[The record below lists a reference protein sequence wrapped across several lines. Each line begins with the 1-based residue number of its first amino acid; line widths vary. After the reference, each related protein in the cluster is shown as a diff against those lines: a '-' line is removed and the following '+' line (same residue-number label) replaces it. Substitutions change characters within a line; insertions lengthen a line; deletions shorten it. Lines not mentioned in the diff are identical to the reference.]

1 LDDDGL
7 STRIVARRTLSS
19 SAFQIGAQAI
29 TVVTGLTRSVILA
42 RLLMPQDF
50 GLVALAII
58 FSNLVWNTTTLGI
71 DSRLLQRRGMDQ
83 LGLSTHLTLRIA
95 LSLLAFL
102 ILLAITP
109 LLRLAYPDQTDLPSV
124 VMAYAALNVLRG
136 FNLTP
141 FVLLKRRLAFR
152 RVALIGVVSSLAML
166 VVAPLLARAGWGFWS
181 LVVGESV
188 TGTLVS
194 TVGLWLFRRP
204 MRFSLK
210 LDRAM
215 ARDLIG
221 FGKFVMVTH
230 QLRFA
235 LDRFDD
241 FWAGTALGQVS
252 LGYYSKAYEF
262 ATYPRRIISRPL
274 QEVFFTAYSR
284 LQDDRLHLS
293 KIFFRTN
300 SYVVRLGFLLS
311 PVLVLVA
318 PEFVLYLLGEKW
330 LPMVFTFQLMIVYSL
345 FDPLLVT
352 AGNLLTACGAP
363 QKMTRVRV
371 AQLVF
376 FVPAVVVGAALWQIN
391 GIALAADGML
401 LVGLLGVFRMT
412 GAFVDISLRKLFV
425 APTLGLAAGGSAF
438 LLISYFFQAQGS
450 LLWAVVKGLAYAIP
464 YLVVL
469 LLLEW
474 RDYQAMLQSADNL
487 FGLSRFVRRSAS

>member
-1 LDDDGL
+1 
-7 STRIVARRTLSS
+7 
-19 SAFQIGAQAI
+19 
-29 TVVTGLTRSVILA
+29 
-42 RLLMPQDF
+42 
-50 GLVALAII
+50 
-58 FSNLVWNTTTLGI
+58 
-71 DSRLLQRRGMDQ
+71 MDQ

-95 LSLLAFL
+95 LSILAFL

-109 LLRLAYPDQTDLPSV
+109 LLRWVYPDQPELPSV

-166 VVAPLLARAGWGFWS
+166 VVAPMLARAGWGFWS

-210 LDRAM
+210 LDRAT

-221 FGKFVMVTH
+221 FGKFVMLSN

-274 QEVFFTAYSR
+274 QEVFFAAYSR
-284 LQDDRLHLS
+284 LQDDRLNLS
-293 KIFFRTN
+293 KTFFRTN
-300 SYVVRLGFLLS
+300 SYVVRMGFLLS

-352 AGNLLTACGAP
+352 ASHLLTACGAP

-401 LVGLLGVFRMT
+401 LVGLLGVFQMT
-412 GAFVDISLRKLFV
+412 RAFVDISLRKLFL
-425 APTLGLAAGGSAF
+425 APALGLVAGGSVF
-438 LLISYFFQAQGS
+438 LLVSCLFQVRGS
-450 LLWAVVKGLAYAIP
+450 LLWALVKAMAYAIP

-474 RDYQAMLQSADNL
+474 RDYRTTLQSADSL
-487 FGLSRFVRRSAS
+487 FGLSRFVRRSTR

>member
-1 LDDDGL
+1 MDDDGL
-7 STRIVARRTLSS
+7 STRIVARRTISS

-58 FSNLVWNTTTLGI
+58 FSNLVWNTTALGI
-71 DSRLLQRRGMDQ
+71 DSRLLQKRGTDQ

-95 LSLLAFL
+95 LSILAFL

-109 LLRLAYPDQTDLPSV
+109 LLRLVYPDQPDLPSA
-124 VMAYAALNVLRG
+124 VMAYAALNVLSA

-204 MRFSLK
+204 MRFSLR

-215 ARDLIG
+215 ARDLIS

-274 QEVFFTAYSR
+274 QDVFFAAYAR
-284 LQDDRLHLS
+284 LQDDRLNLS

-300 SYVVRLGFLLS
+300 SYVVRMGFLLS

-318 PEFVLYLLGEKW
+318 PEFVFYLLGEKW

-352 AGNLLTACGAP
+352 AGNLLTACEAP

-376 FVPAVVVGAALWQIN
+376 FVPAVVVGAALWQID

-412 GAFVDISLRKLFV
+412 RAFVDISLRRLFL
-425 APTLGLAAGGSAF
+425 APALGLAAGGSVF
-438 LLISYFFQAQGS
+438 LLVSHFFQARGD
-450 LLWAVVKGLAYAIP
+450 LLWAVVKGLAYVIP

-474 RDYQAMLQSADNL
+474 RDYRTTLQSIDSL
-487 FGLSRFVRRSAS
+487 FGLSRFVRRSAK